1 MLIVVTGNGKG
12 KTTSALGQSLRM
24 IGRGKKV
31 LIIQFIKGP
40 WKSGEDE
47 FVAKLKNQKEKLNS
61 EQASGLENLYGF
73 EIRKRGLGFVGILDD
88 NLPFDEHKKSAQNA
102 LKEFEFELKLAS
114 PKGGWDM
121 IVLDEINVAVS
132 LKLLTV
138 EEVLR
143 AVKNVPLEKF
153 VMLTGRSAP
162 QEFIDIADLVSEVK
176 EIKHPFNDG
185 KLAKIAL
192 EF

>member
-31 LIIQFIKGP
+31 LFIQLIKGP

-47 FVAKLKNQKEKLNS
+47 FVAKLKDQKAKLNS
-61 EQASGLENLYGF
+61 EQSLGLENLYNF
-73 EIRKRGLGFVGILDD
+73 EIRKMGKGFVGILDD
-88 NLPFDEHKKSAQNA
+88 NLPFEEHKKSAQIA
-102 LKEFEFELKLAS
+102 LKEFEIELAS
-114 PKGGWDM
+114 NKWDM
-121 IVLDEINVAVS
+121 IVLDEINVATSLRLLTPQEVLKS
-132 LKLLTV
+132 LKS
-138 EEVLR
+138 
-143 AVKNVPLEKF
+143 VPLEKF

-162 QEFIDIADLVSEVK
+162 QEFIDAADLVSEVK